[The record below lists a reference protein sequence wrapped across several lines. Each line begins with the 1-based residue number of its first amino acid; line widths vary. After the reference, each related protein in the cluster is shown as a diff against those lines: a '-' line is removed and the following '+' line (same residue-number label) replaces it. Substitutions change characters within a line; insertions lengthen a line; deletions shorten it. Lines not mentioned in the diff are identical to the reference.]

1 MRVIFFGTPEFSVP
15 SLQGLIDHPSIEV
28 MAVVTQPDR
37 RRGRGKSLIPSPVK
51 ALAASHNLPV
61 FQPARIKKNAEVVG
75 KLKALKADAFVVV
88 AYGQLLSEEILA
100 LPRLGCINGHG
111 SLLPAYRGASPMQR
125 ALADGQ
131 AKTGLVTMLMDKG
144 MDTGPML
151 LWAETPIDLL
161 DNVQTLGERLARLS
175 AQLLPDTLLG
185 LADGSVVP
193 TPQDDG
199 AATYAPLIEK
209 SEYILDW
216 EQPAI
221 ALHNQ
226 IRGLYPGCHTQLR
239 DAKLKILCAA
249 PIGDEYWDQLPLEF
263 SVLEHDWPAVKPR
276 INQVQGGPGTIV
288 EVVKNIGP
296 IVRTGAGYL
305 LVRQV
310 VPAGKRMQSGWDF
323 ANGMRVGVGEVLS

>member
-15 SLQGLIDHPSIEV
+15 SLQGLLDHPAIEV
-28 MAVVTQPDR
+28 VAVVTQPDR

-51 ALAASHNLPV
+51 ALAASENLPV
-61 FQPARIKKNAEVVG
+61 LQPVKIKKDPEMID
-75 KLKALKADAFVVV
+75 KLESFGADAFVVV
-88 AYGQLLSEEILA
+88 AYGQILSKKILA
-100 LPRLGCINGHG
+100 LPELGCVNGHG

-131 AKTGLVTMLMDKG
+131 NKTGLVTMLMDRG

-151 LWAETPIDLL
+151 LRGEVAIDLL
-161 DNVQTLGERLARLS
+161 DNVQTLGRRLAALS
-175 AQLLPDTLLG
+175 AELLPETLLG
-185 LADGSVVP
+185 LSNGSVVP
-193 TPQDDG
+193 MTQDNEL
-199 AATYAPLIEK
+199 ATCAPLIEK
-209 SEYILDW
+209 SEYGLDW

-226 IRGLYPGCHTQLR
+226 VRGLYPGCHTQWR
-239 DAKLKILCAA
+239 GSKLKILCTA
-249 PIGDEYWDQLPLEF
+249 PIGDDYWNQLPLEF

-276 INQVQGGPGTIV
+276 INAVEGGPGTIV
-288 EVVKNIGP
+288 DVVKNIGP
-296 IVRTGAGYL
+296 IVRTGDGYL

-323 ANGMRVGVGEVLS
+323 ANGMRVEVGEVLS